1 MIFPFNN
8 IGILGINAR
17 NLLYIRP
24 FNSKK
29 AVRLADS
36 KLKTKQFLSARDI
49 PVPKLYAVIRNQD
62 ELNKFDF
69 SSLPPASVL
78 KPNLGFG
85 GEGIIPFLG
94 RKDNHFEKASGAL
107 MSIDEV
113 REHIGDILE
122 GRFSISGANDTAF
135 FEQLI
140 VCDERLAKYAYKGL
154 PDIRVVVHNLIPVMA
169 MLRLPTKES
178 DGKANLH
185 LGAVG
190 VGIDMGSGTATHI
203 VHKNKI
209 IDEIPGVGPI
219 KGFKLPYWDEMLLI
233 ASKAQLVTNLGY
245 MAIDLV
251 LDKNLGP
258 VLLEINARAG
268 LNVQIANLAP
278 LRRRLERVQGV
289 KVSSPEKGVRIA
301 KDMFGSSVERIR
313 TDDKKIIGSKE
324 KVTIITKD
332 GNHVVWASINP
343 ILERTFVD
351 KKLAQSLGATEESL
365 KIKFQLADEKVQT
378 LAYIDDLKGKDY
390 EMVIGRK
397 SLQGFLIDPSKEKP
411 GVSKLENL
419 EKKTPQSI
427 MVEYTPNFFEIDSD
441 LSKLDREIKLMQHVK
456 PINLKEEKEKFF
468 ANTEYNPQFQYQ
480 ELSFEALHLKI
491 KLQKIAKKLDESPL
505 SKLYLGKIAEL
516 TSKIDLLESIG
527 TEHFM
532 EKSEILYGKVTERLL
547 HEAKAKLDSK
557 PHQFV
562 SKGELMPT
570 HLVVKR
576 FEESLKEYSLNWKV
590 VVKKE
595 MVPTCS
601 VDKEGNFFVREGVKF
616 SEDRLRMIIAHEIET
631 HILTAENGKKQN
643 YRMFNRGF
651 GNYLQTQEGLAIWNQ
666 EHVLDHDV
674 EKNYTSARLIFVLNY
689 AKDHSFAETFDYCS
703 KLGVQPK
710 KAFNMTSKVKRGIE
724 NTASNGVFTKELQ
737 YFSGYLQVKDFVE
750 KGGDLKELYYGKY
763 NLDDLDLIKKVPY
776 LQEPFILP
784 RFLL

>member
-49 PVPKLYAVIRNQD
+49 PVPKLYAVIRSQD

-69 SSLPPASVL
+69 SSLPPACVL

-85 GEGIIPFLG
+85 GEGIIPFIG
-94 RKDNHFEKASGAL
+94 RKDNYFEKASGAL

-278 LRRRLERVQGV
+278 LRRRLERIQGV

-301 KDMFGSSVERIR
+301 KDMFGSSVERIK

-343 ILERTFVD
+343 ILERTFID

-378 LAYIDDLKGKDY
+378 LAYTDDLKGKDY

-419 EKKTPQSI
+419 EKKPPQNI
-427 MVEYTPNFFEIDSD
+427 TVEYTPNFFEIDSD
-441 LSKLDREIKLMQHVK
+441 LSKLDKEIKLMQHIK

-480 ELSFEALHLKI
+480 DLSFEALHLKI
-491 KLQKIAKKLDESPL
+491 KLQKIGKKLDESPL
-505 SKLYLGKIAEL
+505 SKLYLGKIREL
-516 TSKIDLLESIG
+516 TTKIDLLESIG

-547 HEAKAKLDSK
+547 NEAKAKLDSK

-570 HLVVKR
+570 HVVVKR
-576 FEESLKEYSLNWKV
+576 FEEALKEYSLNWKV

-643 YRMFNRGF
+643 YQMFNRGF

-666 EHVLDHDV
+666 EHVLDHDI
-674 EKNYTSARLIFVLNY
+674 EKNYTSARLIFVLNF
-689 AKDHSFAETFDYCS
+689 AKDHSFAETFDYCL

-784 RFLL
+784 KFLL